1 MIDSV
6 IIEPITLEY
15 QAAINK
21 LFDIS
26 IRDAFQQDGFVYT
39 ESELLQEI
47 DLKKQIVAQAI
58 QSEHSDSN
66 IHVLIAKIEDK
77 IVGTISYGPSNP
89 LIHKFTDGALAGI
102 GEIGGLYVLP
112 DYQNKGIGSALIQAM
127 IHFLHT
133 KEIKSFCL
141 DSGYKRAQQRW
152 LRKFGEP
159 YKVVEKVWGPDS
171 IFMIWLCEVQ
181 KMND

>member
-1 MIDSV
+1 MIDCV
-6 IIEPITLEY
+6 IIEPITLVH
-15 QAAINK
+15 QAATNK
-21 LFDIS
+21 LFDIT

-47 DLKKQIVAQAI
+47 DLKKQMVAQAI
-58 QSEHSDSN
+58 QLEYSDSN
-66 IHVLIAKIEDK
+66 VHVLIAKIEDK

-112 DYQNKGIGSALIQAM
+112 DYQNKGIGSALIKAM
-127 IHFLHT
+127 IRFLHT
-133 KEIKSFCL
+133 KEIKKFCL
-141 DSGYKRAQQRW
+141 DSGYKRAQKRW
-152 LRKFGEP
+152 LHKFGEP
-159 YKVVEKVWGPDS
+159 YKVVEKIWGPDS

-181 KMND
+181 KMKD